1 MSREWTPAQKNAIEV
16 SGGSVVVSAA
26 AGSGKT
32 AVLVERAI
40 RMITDTE
47 NPIPVDRI
55 LIVTY
60 TRDAAAQLKERLT
73 IALNE
78 LLKKNPTDL
87 NLLRQKALLPKANIS
102 TIDSF
107 CSSIVKE
114 YFYKL
119 DIDRN
124 FRIADDSELDAI
136 KADAMKLT
144 LDTLYTEGKQS
155 FFELVEA
162 FASHR
167 DDVNLQKCILKI
179 HEFLRSHPFE
189 KKWMDEKLKMYDDFS
204 NVALSPWGKIIFD
217 YTHDAIDYLK
227 SLVAHTKEVIKDDEN
242 FSSILRV
249 IEDDNEFLEKL
260 IECEKSRDWDKM
272 HDTLCDFSPK
282 RFPTVKNASKNPKKI
297 LAQENRDNFKKIVD
311 KLKELFSST
320 EEEFKDDI
328 KLQKGVA
335 KEMFR
340 SVLLFCENFAM
351 LKASKKIADYA
362 DLEHF
367 VLSLLVDEETLSYT
381 DIAFDIR
388 KRFDRIMVD
397 EYQDANEV
405 QDTIFKA
412 ISNDEENLFV
422 VGDVKQ
428 SIYGFRQA
436 MPEIFIGRKERAEK
450 YDKENPTFPTKII
463 LEKNFRSAKD
473 ITNAVN
479 FFFRNLMSES
489 VGDIEY
495 NSDEELVY
503 QAEYDSDSF
512 PQTEVNML
520 DLSALSEEDVAVAE
534 AKVIAEKIL
543 ELVYKKY
550 PVKDGDTYRPIEFS
564 DFAVLMR
571 SKKVSDVYVKT
582 LTECGIPTYCDN
594 TAEFSTTK
602 EIMIATNLLRV
613 IDNPMLDIE
622 LLSVM
627 LSPLYGF
634 TPDDLVRI
642 RLDNRHTTLYNAVLF
657 DAENGN
663 EKSKEFVEELAYFR
677 RLSSTLSLSKLINTV
692 YEKTGILS
700 IYNATDYTD
709 VKKNNLLLLMSYA
722 RDFEQNTHKGLSSF
736 VLHLDKIKESKSEKM
751 KGAVDLSR
759 AEQNAVRVMSIHASK
774 GLEFPVCFVANTSR
788 LLVNDTSD
796 SVLLDSKTGFA
807 VKRKDTDT
815 GAVYDT
821 ALRKALAL
829 RMKQNKMS
837 EELRILYVAM
847 TRAKQKLILISS
859 HDDVAK
865 YLQKMAL
872 KLVGGKEISPYIVR
886 TVNKLSDWIAM
897 CSLLHTDGIELRA
910 KSETVLTVLD
920 TDFNMDIK
928 TVTRCIFCNTS
939 EEQEEQVQEISIS
952 DTLDNEIK
960 DILEKRK
967 AYVYPYAGMLN
978 LPSKVSASELS
989 HKMSDKAFDRILRTP
1004 AFMNDKKLSG
1014 AEKGT
1019 ALHAFLQFSDFESA
1033 RKDFDS
1039 ELQKLTE
1046 KGYLTELQAENIDS
1060 EKAKAFIKSDV
1071 VTRVLKSEKVFR
1083 EYRFSTYI
1091 SASKINPETD
1101 EKFKEEK
1108 VILQGAVD
1116 LAFVENGGLVIID
1129 YKTDRVKDEKTLL
1142 DMYEGQLL
1150 LYKDAMEEC
1159 TGYKVKECLIY
1170 SIHLGKEI
1178 KVC

>member
-40 RMITDTE
+40 RMITDVE

-78 LLKKNPTDL
+78 LLKKNPTDA

-124 FRIADDSELDAI
+124 FRIADDSELDSI

-144 LDTLYTEGKQS
+144 LDTLYTEGEES

-167 DDVNLQKCILKI
+167 DDVKLQKCILKI

-189 KKWMDEKLKMYDDFS
+189 KKWMNEKLKMYDDFS

-217 YTHDAIDYLK
+217 YTHDATEYLK
-227 SLVAHTKEVIKDDEN
+227 SLIAHTKEVISDDEN
-242 FSSILRV
+242 LLSILRV
-249 IEDDNEFLEKL
+249 VEDDNNFLEKL
-260 IECEKSRDWDKM
+260 IECEKSKAWDEM
-272 HDTLCDFSPK
+272 HDILCDFSPK
-282 RFPTVKNASKNPKKI
+282 RFPTVKNATNNPKKI
-297 LAQENRDNFKKIVD
+297 LAKENRDNFKKIVD

-320 EEEFKDDI
+320 EEEFKNDI

-335 KEMFR
+335 EEMFR
-340 SVLLFCENFAM
+340 CVRLFSENFAM

-367 VLSLLVDEETLSYT
+367 ALSLLVDEETLSCT

-436 MPEIFIGRKERAEK
+436 MPEIFIGRKERADK

-503 QAEYDSDSF
+503 QAEYDSDTL
-512 PQTEVNML
+512 PQTEVDIL
-520 DLSALSEEDVAVAE
+520 DLTALSEEDLAVAE
-534 AKVIAEKIL
+534 AKVIAERIL
-543 ELVYKKY
+543 ELVSKKY

-571 SKKVSDVYVKT
+571 SKKVSDIYVKT
-582 LTECGIPTYCDN
+582 LTECAIPAYCDN
-594 TAEFSTTK
+594 TAEFTTTK

-677 RLSSTLSLSKLINTV
+677 RLASTLSLSKLINTI

-700 IYNATDYTD
+700 IYSATDYTD

-736 VLHLDKIKESKSEKM
+736 VLHLDKINESKSEM
-751 KGAVDLSR
+751 KGAVELSR

-788 LLVNDTSD
+788 KLVTDTSD

-807 VKRKDTDT
+807 VKRKDTET

-829 RMKQNKMS
+829 RMKQNEMS

-847 TRAKQKLILISS
+847 TRAKQKLILVSS
-859 HDDVAK
+859 HKDVGK

-886 TVNKLSDWIAM
+886 TVDKFSDWIAM
-897 CSLLHTDGIELRA
+897 CSLLHKDGIELRA
-910 KSETVLTVLD
+910 KSETVLTPLD

-928 TVTRCIFCNTS
+928 TVTECIFCNHDEEE
-939 EEQEEQVQEISIS
+939 EEQEQQISTAES
-952 DTLDNEIK
+952 TENDLK
-960 DILEKRK
+960 LILEKRK
-967 AYVYPYAGMLN
+967 SFVYPYAGMLN

-1004 AFMNDKKLSG
+1004 AFVNDKKLSG

-1033 RKDFDS
+1033 RKDFGG
-1039 ELQKLTE
+1039 ELQKLKE
-1046 KGYLTELQAENIDS
+1046 KGYLTELQAENIDK
-1060 EKAKAFIKSDV
+1060 EKAKAFIESDV
-1071 VTRVLKSEKVFR
+1071 VERVLKSEKVFR

-1091 SASKINPETD
+1091 SASAINHEID
-1101 EKFKEEK
+1101 EKFKDEK

-1116 LAFVENGGLVIID
+1116 LAFVEDGELVIID
-1129 YKTDRVKDEKTLL
+1129 YKTDRVKDASSLL

-1159 TGYKVKECLIY
+1159 TEYKVKECLIY